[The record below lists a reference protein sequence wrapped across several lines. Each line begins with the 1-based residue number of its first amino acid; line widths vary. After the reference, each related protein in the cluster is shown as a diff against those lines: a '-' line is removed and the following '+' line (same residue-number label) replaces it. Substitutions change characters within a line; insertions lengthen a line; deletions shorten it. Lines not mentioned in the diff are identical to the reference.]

1 MKGRTL
7 PLILLAFGV
16 VYVWFAYGVTLD
28 PWSAAEP
35 VNSRTLPI
43 AYGSILIL
51 LSTFL
56 LVRGMRVHVPRH
68 NLLRLTSIS
77 ASIIGFGLLLP
88 RVGVWPALI
97 LLLVSCL
104 MIMGEKRWHV
114 FILAPLLASL
124 GGWLL
129 IEILLGVYVEPGAF
143 WS

>member
-1 MKGRTL
+1 M
-7 PLILLAFGV
+7 
-16 VYVWFAYGVTLD
+16 
-28 PWSAAEP
+28 
-35 VNSRTLPI
+35 
-43 AYGSILIL
+43 
-51 LSTFL
+51 
-56 LVRGMRVHVPRH
+56 PRH

-88 RVGVWPALI
+88 RVGVWAALI

-104 MIMGEKRWHV
+104 IIMGEKRWYI

-129 IEILLGVYVEPGAF
+129 IEVLLGVYVEPGAF

>member
-1 MKGRTL
+1 M
-7 PLILLAFGV
+7 LAFGIA
-16 VYVWFAYGVTLD
+16 YVWVAYGINLD
-28 PWSAAEP
+28 PWSAVEP

-51 LSTFL
+51 LSTLL

-88 RVGVWPALI
+88 RVGVWAALI

-104 MIMGEKRWHV
+104 MIMGEKRWYI

>member
-1 MKGRTL
+1 M
-7 PLILLAFGV
+7 LAFGV
-16 VYVWFAYGVTLD
+16 AYVWVAYGITLD
-28 PWSAAEP
+28 PWSAVEA

-51 LSTFL
+51 LSTLL

-88 RVGVWPALI
+88 RVGVWAALI

-104 MIMGEKRWHV
+104 MIMGEKRWYI

-129 IEILLGVYVEPGAF
+129 IEVLLGVYVEPGAF